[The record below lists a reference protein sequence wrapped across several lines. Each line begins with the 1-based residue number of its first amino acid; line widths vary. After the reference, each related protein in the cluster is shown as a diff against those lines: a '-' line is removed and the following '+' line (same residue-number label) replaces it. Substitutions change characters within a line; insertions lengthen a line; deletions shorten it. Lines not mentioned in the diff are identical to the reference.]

1 MKIQTWFPTSIAVVE
16 DVISKKE
23 HNFLKNKILKLNKA
37 EAHPQWH
44 SNVKTSYGKYDLTF
58 DKDFDNLIE
67 QTRLHTIKFAKT
79 MGSYDGYKVKQ
90 SWYVVYNEGDFQEY
104 HAHGNSIISAI
115 YFIKADD
122 KSAKLYFKSPF
133 QDQLAPEYKGRN
145 ADTWERIFYNAV
157 PGRLLV
163 FRSYL
168 EHCVE
173 MQKDKELRITSAY
186 NFARNYV

>member
-104 HAHGNSIISAI
+104 HAHDNSIFS
-115 YFIKADD
+115 
-122 KSAKLYFKSPF
+122 
-133 QDQLAPEYKGRN
+133 
-145 ADTWERIFYNAV
+145 
-157 PGRLLV
+157 
-163 FRSYL
+163 
-168 EHCVE
+168 
-173 MQKDKELRITSAY
+173 
-186 NFARNYV
+186 